1 MVKWVLEFNKYD
13 LYTKS
18 SKVPDIEAL
27 KPYYQG
33 LVDKYLPG
41 KDSLLNLEGLLPGAY
56 RTRLLESYVLNNLY
70 VHMIQYSLSY
80 S

>member
-1 MVKWVLEFNKYD
+1 MLWYLWGLSINLCLYCSTYD

-33 LVDKYLPG
+33 LIDKYIPG
-41 KDSLLNLEGLLPGAY
+41 VVKF
-56 RTRLLESYVLNNLY
+56 
-70 VHMIQYSLSY
+70 
-80 S
+80 